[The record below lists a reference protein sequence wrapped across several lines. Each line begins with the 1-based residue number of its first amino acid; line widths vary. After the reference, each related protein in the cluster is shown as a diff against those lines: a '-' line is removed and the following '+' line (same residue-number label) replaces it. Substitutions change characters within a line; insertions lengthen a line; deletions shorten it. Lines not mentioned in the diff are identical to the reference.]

1 MSKMSN
7 FRGQWSQAP
16 VMYTSEFQTPE
27 DGQYRVVIEDV
38 KYTEED
44 RDGNPTD
51 PTYIYILR
59 VIDGKCLGIRFRKF
73 QTIRTEKNLS
83 FLKGDLSRLGF
94 AAPNDPEEIIILLQ
108 RAKGLTIEVTVTSR
122 EYNGKTYKDCS
133 IDRRIRNTSDNNANY
148 NSPND
153 DPNYNPFVQDGRP
166 SQTYQQRQQA
176 QGYDPSLAPNG
187 FSGYG
192 SGGYPNDVPF

>member
-59 VIDGKCLGIRFRKF
+59 VIDGKNLGIRFRKF

-83 FLKGDLSRLGF
+83 FLKGDLARLGF
-94 AAPNDPEEIIILLQ
+94 AAPTDPEEIIILLQ
-108 RAKGLTIEVTVTSR
+108 RAKGLTIEVTVSSR

-148 NSPND
+148 NSQDD

-176 QGYDPSLAPNG
+176 QGYDPSRAPNG

-192 SGGYPNDVPF
+192 SGGYPDVPF